1 MRIINVTEC
10 EGKEKIN
17 LYFDAEVP
25 AIRPTDRD
33 AMGLPTNFVKTT
45 DTRITLSWADATRQL
60 RAIPCVDTVLARTKH
75 LVFNADQLLTLL
87 LGAECTVT
95 ETLHEAGEIISATED
110 NSREY
115 TYKYDGYT
123 YELSSIKLAPEAEH
137 LVQRIFN
144 SFYDVKSF
152 LEA

>member
-10 EGKEKIN
+10 EGKERIK
-17 LYFDAEVP
+17 LHLDAEVP

-33 AMGLPTNFVKTT
+33 AMGLPTNFVQTT
-45 DTRITLSWADATRQL
+45 DDKITLSWADATRQL
-60 RAIPCVDTVLARTKH
+60 RAIPGMDTVLVRTKH
-75 LVFNADQLLTLL
+75 VVFDADQLITLL

-95 ETLHEAGEIISATED
+95 ETLHEAGEIIPATED

-123 YELSSIKLAPEAEH
+123 YELSAIKLAPKAES
-137 LVQRIFN
+137 LVQEIVN
-144 SFYDVKSF
+144 SFYDIKSF
-152 LEA
+152 LKA